1 MENASNISRGKG
13 SRPSTAPGN
22 SQRGKNK
29 NNVTEVK
36 TTQSLSIN
44 QELLNDPNAPETR
57 EIYKQLIKL
66 NFRYIK
72 QRNIPKEKRTFYTDT
87 SVETEGKKYLRKQKE
102 KNEKKK
108 KRKKKKPQKVED
120 KVSEEKVARLQQKII
135 VKKPEKED
143 IRQLASNSPNNG
155 KQATC

>member
-1 MENASNISRGKG
+1 MEHAGNISRGKG

-22 SQRGKNK
+22 HQRSEKA
-29 NNVTEVK
+29 NNTIEVK

-87 SVETEGKKYLRKQKE
+87 SVETEGTKYLRKQVTT
-102 KNEKKK
+102 
-108 KRKKKKPQKVED
+108 Q
-120 KVSEEKVARLQQKII
+120 
-135 VKKPEKED
+135 
-143 IRQLASNSPNNG
+143 
-155 KQATC
+155 

>member
-1 MENASNISRGKG
+1 M
-13 SRPSTAPGN
+13 
-22 SQRGKNK
+22 
-29 NNVTEVK
+29 K

-87 SVETEGKKYLRKQKE
+87 SEETEGKKYLRKLKE

-143 IRQLASNSPNNG
+143 IRQLRF
-155 KQATC
+155 

>member
-1 MENASNISRGKG
+1 MPNHACQLNYHPRYMTALFITRIRRIATRTVRENGK
-13 SRPSTAPGN
+13 
-22 SQRGKNK
+22 K
-29 NNVTEVK
+29 
-36 TTQSLSIN
+36 SLSIN

-87 SVETEGKKYLRKQKE
+87 SEETEGKKYLRKLKE
-102 KNEKKK
+102 KDEKR
-108 KRKKKKPQKVED
+108 RKEKKKPQKVED

-143 IRQLASNSPNNG
+143 IRQLRVQLPNNG